1 MINLVEGE
9 RSQLFSRADQRDWV
23 PKNDLASCVFGGSRA
38 GRVSAD
44 DSELDANASKHRSV
58 TYRRAGELVHQLKLE
73 IADLPGRAETA
84 DGSGEEGHA
93 LPKAIVLPQPDLA

>member
-1 MINLVEGE
+1 M
-9 RSQLFSRADQRDWV
+9 
-23 PKNDLASCVFGGSRA
+23 
-38 GRVSAD
+38 
-44 DSELDANASKHRSV
+44 
-58 TYRRAGELVHQLKLE
+58 TYQRAGELVHQLKLK